1 MRATRIVLLIANG
14 VRLPFFAYWGASRVY
29 HVATYPT
36 THDLIF
42 ASVLLANII
51 PTVVASFTLAGNIAY
66 IWRSRP
72 HAAFRIVLLIANGVW
87 LLLYAVGG
95 PLQVYVLATH
105 EYAVAEAI
113 ATHILCFS
121 ILAGN
126 ITYIWPSRPHA
137 HNEKGAN
144 ASHTRQPL
152 MGMRKPWG
160 RVDGAPVRIGGRM
173 LRAPVPHLVCLLLS
187 LFAGLLVAAQLGSLD
202 KTRAQAYYNR
212 GVAYRAEGDT
222 DHAIADYNEAIRLD
236 PDLAEAYSSRGI
248 AYRAKGDTNR
258 AIADYNEAIRLNP
271 SFAEAYNNRAWAYFN
286 AGKAAQ
292 GLPDAERSLQLLPN
306 NAHLLDTRG
315 HIFEALGRREEAI
328 ADFRRALSINP
339 KLEASREALK
349 RLGASPD

>member
-14 VRLPFFAYWGASRVY
+14 VWLPFFAYWGASRVY

-51 PTVVASFTLAGNIAY
+51 PTVVASFTLAGNI
-66 IWRSRP
+66 
-72 HAAFRIVLLIANGVW
+72 
-87 LLLYAVGG
+87 
-95 PLQVYVLATH
+95 
-105 EYAVAEAI
+105 
-113 ATHILCFS
+113 
-121 ILAGN
+121 
-126 ITYIWPSRPHA
+126 TYIWPSRPHA

-160 RVDGAPVRIGGRM
+160 RVDGAPVRIEGRM

-187 LFAGLLVAAQLGSLD
+187 LFAGFLVAAQLGSLG
-202 KTRAQAYYNR
+202 KTRAQAYYDR
-212 GVAYRAEGDT
+212 GVAYRAKGDT

-248 AYRAKGDTNR
+248 AYRAKGDTDR

-339 KLEASREALK
+339 KLEASREALR
-349 RLGASPD
+349 RLGASPG